1 MMSRRLVSSGS
12 KFEQDIG
19 YSRAV
24 VDGEWVFVS
33 GTTGFNYA
41 TMTIEDDLVA
51 QCAQTLE
58 NIGAALEK
66 AGATFK
72 DVVRVHYLVTPGE
85 DFQRCWP
92 VVGKV
97 FGEIRPAIVVMVVGL
112 TDPRMKIEIEVTALR
127 RQAAK
132 KAGARSAPKAKARS
146 APKARARSAAKAK
159 ARTTPKN
166 AARKK

>member
-1 MMSRRLVSSGS
+1 MARRLISSGS

-41 TMTIEDDLVA
+41 TMTIEDDVVA
-51 QCAQTLE
+51 QCEQTLK

-66 AGATFK
+66 AGATFE
-72 DVVRVHYLVTPGE
+72 DVVRVHYLITPGE
-85 DFQRCWP
+85 DFERCWP

-97 FGEIRPAIVVMVVGL
+97 FGNIRPAIVVMVVGL
-112 TDPRMKIEIEVTALR
+112 TDPRMKIEIEVTALVR
-127 RQAAK
+127 AK
-132 KAGARSAPKAKARS
+132 PSARSKAKTAPKK
-146 APKARARSAAKAK
+146 KAAKAK
-159 ARTTPKN
+159 
-166 AARKK
+166 RKK

>member
-1 MMSRRLVSSGS
+1 MSRQLISSGS

-41 TMTIEDDLVA
+41 TMTIEDDVVA
-51 QCAQTLE
+51 QCEQTLK
-58 NIGAALEK
+58 NIEAALKQAK
-66 AGATFK
+66 ASFE
-72 DVVRVHYLVTPGE
+72 DVVRVHYLITKAE
-85 DFQRCWP
+85 DFEKCWP

-97 FGEIRPAIVVMVVGL
+97 FGTIRPAIVVMVVGL

-127 RQAAK
+127 RKRAGSANRATRTKSKVAVKNTSK
-132 KAGARSAPKAKARS
+132 KAR
-146 APKARARSAAKAK
+146 
-159 ARTTPKN
+159 
-166 AARKK
+166 RKK